1 MNSNKNIPAKARH
14 MIPNSVQITQT
25 QTTLHSGPLPS
36 ADELAK
42 YEQLQPG
49 LIAKIVETADKEQ
62 DHRFYLQKEEIS
74 QQAET
79 LEISRSESKRSDYAL
94 KIYSRNSLLGLIF
107 AFLIALAVL
116 AATVLCIY
124 LNHPIPGYILGSGGV
139 VMIVYIF
146 ISGSNHLPKNDI
158 KSKQTGGKSHEH
170 REND

>member
-1 MNSNKNIPAKARH
+1 M
-14 MIPNSVQITQT
+14 
-25 QTTLHSGPLPS
+25 
-36 ADELAK
+36 AK

-49 LIAKIVETADKEQ
+49 MIAKIVETADKEQ

-74 QQAET
+74 QKEET

-116 AATVLCIY
+116 AATVLCLY
-124 LNHPIPGYILGSGGV
+124 LNHPIPGYILGSGGL

-146 ISGSNHLPKNDI
+146 ISGSNHLPKNDT
-158 KSKQTGGKSHEH
+158 KSK
-170 REND
+170 